1 MGFDDSCNTGLV
13 LGLGLSPT
21 SNNYNNT
28 IKRSSGYK
36 SDPSLTLSL
45 SGDPSMMV
53 VAGADLLCRQTSSHS
68 GVSSFSTGRVVKRER
83 DGGEESQEEGEEEKT
98 ERLISDYHEDEEGVS
113 ARKKLRLTKEQ
124 SALLEESFKH
134 HSTLNPKQKQDLA
147 RQLNL
152 RPRQVEV
159 WFQNRRARTKLKQT
173 EVDCEFLKKCCETL
187 TDENIRLQKE
197 IQELKTLKLTHQ
209 PFYMHMPAST
219 LTMCPSCER
228 IGGRSGGDS
237 GGEGVGGG
245 SSVATTVVVDG
256 GTSKGAFSISSKP
269 HFFNPCTNSS
279 AAC

>member
-1 MGFDDSCNTGLV
+1 MN
-13 LGLGLSPT
+13 
-21 SNNYNNT
+21 
-28 IKRSSGYK
+28 
-36 SDPSLTLSL
+36 
-45 SGDPSMMV
+45 
-53 VAGADLLCRQTSSHS
+53 
-68 GVSSFSTGRVVKRER
+68 
-83 DGGEESQEEGEEEKT
+83 
-98 ERLISDYHEDEEGVS
+98 
-113 ARKKLRLTKEQ
+113 
-124 SALLEESFKH
+124 
-134 HSTLNPKQKQDLA
+134 
-147 RQLNL
+147 
-152 RPRQVEV
+152 
-159 WFQNRRARTKLKQT
+159 RTKLKQT

-228 IGGRSGGDS
+228 IGGRSGGES

>member
-21 SNNYNNT
+21 SNNYNNS

-36 SDPSLTLSL
+36 FDPTLTLSL
-45 SGDPSMMV
+45 SDDPSMTV

-83 DGGEESQEEGEEEKT
+83 DDGEESREEEETT
-98 ERLISDYHEDEEGVS
+98 ERVISDSHEDEGVS

-237 GGEGVGGG
+237 GGEGVRGGR
-245 SSVATTVVVDG
+245 SVATTVVVDG

-269 HFFNPCTNSS
+269 HFFNSCTNSS

>member
-21 SNNYNNT
+21 SNTYNNA

-36 SDPSLTLSL
+36 FDPSLTLSL
-45 SGDPSMMV
+45 SGDPSMTV

-68 GVSSFSTGRVVKRER
+68 GVSSYSTGRVVKRER
-83 DGGEESQEEGEEEKT
+83 DGREESREEE
-98 ERLISDYHEDEEGVS
+98 ERIISTDYHEDEEGVS

-228 IGGRSGGDS
+228 IGGRSGGDG

-245 SSVATTVVVDG
+245 SRVVATTVVVDG